1 MIPWPCLRE
10 AILSVCTYII
20 NYIIFNLTTSWIIMC
35 QFMLDK
41 LSMSLQALRKHKYN
55 FWFILAGKKASKKS
69 GQTKE

>member
-1 MIPWPCLRE
+1 
-10 AILSVCTYII
+10 
-20 NYIIFNLTTSWIIMC
+20 MC